1 MKCKKC
7 NVNLAPYLDKC
18 PLCNQ
23 RVTKTSDNHT
33 YNNEIE
39 TFSTR
44 INIIYFSRLIMKILL
59 LSNIICLLLN
69 IIINHKVSWSLYVI
83 FSTLY
88 IFSFYL
94 YIVMNNKKLSFSL
107 NMFSLELLL
116 FMIAY
121 LSNTLSWFT
130 CLVGPFILIIVC
142 FVLLN
147 IYLSNYKNI
156 LRNFSVILV
165 YLSFVLNL
173 INGLIIL
180 YKTNIFDITWS
191 KYSSIPLL
199 IISII
204 LMILSFN
211 KKISEE
217 IEKRFF
223 I

>member
-1 MKCKKC
+1 MKCKNC
-7 NVNLAPYLDKC
+7 NVNIAPYLDKC
-18 PLCNQ
+18 PLCGEKIE
-23 RVTKTSDNHT
+23 KTSDNHT

-39 TFSTR
+39 TFSSR
-44 INIIYFSRLIMKILL
+44 INMIYFSRLIMKILFM
-59 LSNIICLLLN
+59 SNLICFLLN
-69 IIINHKVSWSLYVI
+69 IIINHKINWSLYVI
-83 FSTLY
+83 SSTIY
-88 IFSFYL
+88 VFSFYL
-94 YIVMNNKKLSFSL
+94 YIVMNNKKLAFVL

-116 FMIAY
+116 FMIAF
-121 LSNTLSWFT
+121 LSNTLRWFT

-147 IYLSNYKNI
+147 IYLSKYKNI
-156 LRNFSVILV
+156 LRNFSCILV
-165 YLSFVLNL
+165 YISLILNI
-173 INGLIIL
+173 INGLIVL
-180 YKTNIFDITWS
+180 YKTNIFDLTWS
-191 KYSSIPLL
+191 KYSSISLL